1 MTDAT
6 VGPKPR
12 AKTPFR
18 FSSRAQRNIAIVAF
32 LIVPVVSL
40 VLFNIYPVLQL
51 LWISLTDFNSL
62 SWSRAKFV
70 GLTNFINLAGRDER
84 LLAPMVNSLYYLGGS
99 LLQIVLATW
108 FAVTLNQKL
117 PGSQLFRTIL
127 FLPFVLN
134 AVAAALIF
142 RHVLQLDGTLND
154 LLVALFG
161 QSAKFPWL
169 DASKS
174 YTNFSLAAASVWRYL
189 GFNLVVT
196 FGVLQ
201 SIPQDQYDAAK
212 IEGANGWQSFWRI
225 TFPSI
230 RLVLLLQLMLS
241 AVGSLEVFEI
251 PQIITGGA
259 GKTATFAINMIQ
271 TGFQFRRAGVAAAM
285 AVVMLLIVAIFYL
298 LTRIISKSAGMMR
311 DETPP

>member
-6 VGPKPR
+6 VGPRPR

-18 FSSRAQRNIAIVAF
+18 FNNRTKRNIAIVVF

-51 LWISLTDFNSL
+51 FWISLTDFNSI

-70 GLTNFINLAGRDER
+70 GLTNFINLVGRDQR
-84 LLAPMVNSLYYLGGS
+84 LLEPIVNSLYYLGGS
-99 LLQIVLATW
+99 LLQLVLATW

-154 LLVALFG
+154 LLVTIFG
-161 QSAKFPWL
+161 PGAKFPWL

-189 GFNLVVT
+189 GFNLIVT

-201 SIPQDQYDAAK
+201 SIPQDQYDAAR

-241 AVGSLEVFEI
+241 AVGSLEVFEV

-285 AVVMLLIVAIFYL
+285 AVVMLMIVAIFYL

-311 DETPP
+311 EETRP